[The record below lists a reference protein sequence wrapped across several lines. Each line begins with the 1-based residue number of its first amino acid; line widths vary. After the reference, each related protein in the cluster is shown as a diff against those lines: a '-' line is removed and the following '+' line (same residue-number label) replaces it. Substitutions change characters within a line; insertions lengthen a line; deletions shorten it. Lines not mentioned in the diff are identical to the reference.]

1 MSEAMLQ
8 LLEHKAAV
16 MLDCEDAL
24 LGVPVVNG
32 KLEVPVEDPD
42 AVPLTGVEL
51 LDET

>member
-24 LGVPVVNG
+24 LEMPVVIGKLGVPVERSTV
-32 KLEVPVEDPD
+32 
-42 AVPLTGVEL
+42 VPLTGVEL
-51 LDET
+51 LEKT